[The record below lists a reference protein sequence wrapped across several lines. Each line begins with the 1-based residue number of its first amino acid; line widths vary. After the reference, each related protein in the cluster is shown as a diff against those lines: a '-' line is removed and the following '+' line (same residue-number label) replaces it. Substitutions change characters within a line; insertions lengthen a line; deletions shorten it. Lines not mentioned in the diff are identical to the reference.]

1 MAVPTSR
8 RPATGARVCTILAI
22 VFGVIAILF
31 LPILFGIAGI
41 ILAIVGFSLGDRSLG
56 RWAIPVAV
64 VGTALGFFLG
74 YLAGH

>member
-1 MAVPTSR
+1 MAVPTSSK
-8 RPATGARVCTILAI
+8 PTTGARVCNILAI
-22 VFGVIAILF
+22 VFGAIAILF

-74 YLAGH
+74 YLAVS